1 MSRGHPHVTD
11 NPAPA
16 PICHFI
22 IIVIINV
29 VPE

>member
-1 MSRGHPHVTD
+1 MSRVNPHVTD

-16 PICHFI
+16 PICHPI

-29 VPE
+29 APE